1 MSTTNTP
8 MPQSD
13 PRPAGDPTP
22 SQAPD
27 PALNAAGPAPGQGT
41 VGPAPAPAPAPS
53 SDRRTVAP
61 RNGTR
66 WGRISLI
73 LGLLALIGGMGV
85 AALVGFTIAPQEVEA
100 GRYLGDTPEGYQTL
114 VTAAFASFILWGLTA
129 LAAMVTGVVALV
141 RREQPGRAI
150 AGLLIAFV
158 APALWFGAFAIPA
171 LIIAS
176 TIS

>member
-41 VGPAPAPAPAPS
+41 AGPAPAPAPS
-53 SDRRTVAP
+53 TDRRTVAP

-73 LGLLALIGGMGV
+73 LGLVALIGGMGV
-85 AALVGFTIAPQEVEA
+85 AALVGFTIAPQEAEA

-141 RREQPGRAI
+141 RRERPGRAI

-158 APALWFGAFAIPA
+158 APALWFGAFAISA

>member
-41 VGPAPAPAPAPS
+41 AGPAPAPAPS
-53 SDRRTVAP
+53 TDRRTVAP

-85 AALVGFTIAPQEVEA
+85 AALVGFTIAPQEAEA

-129 LAAMVTGVVALV
+129 LAAIVTGVVALV

-150 AGLLIAFV
+150 AGLMIAFV